1 MRRSRW
7 QRAGAALVGG
17 LLLAA
22 CTGSPGA
29 TPAPGAAP
37 GATSPPGASP
47 GDRVTAGSPTDDAIV
62 TFATPPPLHPT
73 VDAFDAGVVEV
84 VATNGQRHHVAVRI
98 ARTPDERTHGLMH
111 VPDLPDGAGMWFV
124 FESDRTGA
132 FWMKNTLVA
141 LDIAYVDANGRV
153 VSIADA
159 VPCESDPCPT
169 YPPEGPYRTVLEV
182 PAGWFNRIGAG
193 VGSQVRPVAP

>member
-1 MRRSRW
+1 MRGSRW
-7 QRAGAALVGG
+7 QRAVAALIGG
-17 LLLAA
+17 LLLGA
-22 CTGSPGA
+22 CAGVPGT
-29 TPAPGAAP
+29 TPTPDA
-37 GATSPPGASP
+37 SPPPRDHATDP
-47 GDRVTAGSPTDDAIV
+47 AAGPTGDAIV

-84 VATNGQRHHVAVRI
+84 VATDGRRHHVAVRI
-98 ARTPDERTHGLMH
+98 ARTPDQRRHGLMY

-124 FESDRTGA
+124 FDADRTGA

-141 LDIAYVDANGRV
+141 LDIAYVDADGQV

-169 YPPEGPYRTVLEV
+169 YPPDGPYRTVLEV
-182 PAGWFNRIGAG
+182 PAGWFDRIGAG
-193 VGSQVRPVAP
+193 TGSQVHLLGRG

>member
-1 MRRSRW
+1 M
-7 QRAGAALVGG
+7 GALTGG

-22 CTGSPGA
+22 CAG
-29 TPAPGAAP
+29 
-37 GATSPPGASP
+37 PPGAMPTPGTSPSP
-47 GDRVTAGSPTDDAIV
+47 GDHATSDDTTGDAIV

-141 LDIAYVDANGRV
+141 LDIAYVDGDGRV
-153 VSIADA
+153 VSIAEA
-159 VPCESDPCPT
+159 VPCEDDPCPT
-169 YPPEGPYRTVLEV
+169 YAPAGPYRTVLEV
-182 PAGWFNRIGAG
+182 PAGWFDRIGAG
-193 VGSQVRPVAP
+193 VGAEVHLLAP

>member
-1 MRRSRW
+1 MRGSW
-7 QRAGAALVGG
+7 QRAVAALIGG
-17 LLLAA
+17 LLVAA
-22 CTGSPGA
+22 CAG
-29 TPAPGAAP
+29 TPD
-37 GATSPPGASP
+37 ASP
-47 GDRVTAGSPTDDAIV
+47 TAGPLHGDRATDHTSAPTDDPIV

-84 VATNGQRHHVAVRI
+84 VASDGTRHVAVRI
-98 ARTPDERTHGLMH
+98 ARTPDQRTHGLMH
-111 VPDLPDGAGMWFV
+111 VAELPDGAGMWFV

-141 LDIAYVDANGRV
+141 LDIAYVDADGLV

-169 YPPEGPYRTVLEV
+169 YPPDGPYRTVLEV
-182 PAGWFNRIGAG
+182 PAGWFDRVGAG
-193 VGSQVRPVAP
+193 VGSQVHLLDR